1 MKNLAIRSGA
11 FTEAGNFT
19 GYTILGERV
28 HIYGRQLE
36 AIGFK
41 SNADVKFPF
50 FVISEEKEYSV
61 MDADGNPTDKT
72 FKRNTA
78 LSAFATKE
86 SMIEA
91 HSEAAMLDVEVS
103 KAVKQQATAAGLTE
117 AEIKVLLA
125 EA

>member
-19 GYTILGERV
+19 GYTTLGERV
-28 HIYGRQLE
+28 HIYGRQLG

-117 AEIKVLLA
+117 AEIKALLE